1 MNATLSALLTPASV
15 FSPPP
20 PPGLPP
26 TSGPIPGPV
35 SSGPPGDASA
45 ADLQLPTF
53 STAALVRV
61 VLTSIL
67 CAASTL
73 CNVGVLWAASGH
85 KRSSHVRVLILHL
98 TAADLLVTLI
108 VMPVDAAWNVTVQWL
123 AGDAA
128 CRLLMF
134 LKLQAMYSCAF
145 VTVVISLDRQS
156 AILNPLGF
164 SEARRRNRAMLS
176 VAWSMSLLLSAPQ
189 IFIFHSVTIT
199 HPQNFTQCTTRGS
212 FQTHGQETAYNMLT
226 FCCLFLLPLVIMIT
240 CYSRILLQIS
250 RRMRKASSCN
260 EAPLRCSRD
269 NIPRARMR
277 TLKMSLVIV
286 LCFIVCWTPYYL
298 LGLWYWFFPDH
309 IEGKVSHSLT
319 HILFIF
325 GLFNACL
332 DPIVYGLFTVRLRKG
347 LRGSRGNAAPVV
359 ASEHCRVA
367 AVEPA
372 RKTSPSP
379 RVQSPSSTHTAT
391 RVLYVR

>member
-1 MNATLSALLTPASV
+1 MKGWTNKTDSTFHLLCGQLPLPLLPAMNATLSALLTPASV

-189 IFIFHSVTIT
+189 VRT
-199 HPQNFTQCTTRGS
+199 HTRAR
-212 FQTHGQETAYNMLT
+212 THTHTPTHTSTNC
-226 FCCLFLLPLVIMIT
+226 CCLFIRYKHT
-240 CYSRILLQIS
+240 
-250 RRMRKASSCN
+250 
-260 EAPLRCSRD
+260 D
-269 NIPRARMR
+269 
-277 TLKMSLVIV
+277 
-286 LCFIVCWTPYYL
+286 
-298 LGLWYWFFPDH
+298 
-309 IEGKVSHSLT
+309 
-319 HILFIF
+319 
-325 GLFNACL
+325 
-332 DPIVYGLFTVRLRKG
+332 
-347 LRGSRGNAAPVV
+347 
-359 ASEHCRVA
+359 
-367 AVEPA
+367 
-372 RKTSPSP
+372 
-379 RVQSPSSTHTAT
+379 THTHKHSSVCSSDTQPQKTNAHADTHTHTHTHTQTLLCIGYTHRAPAVSAAGVKGTETAALRRSTVCFSVLIELRSEWGFNPCLAAT
-391 RVLYVR
+391 DGWIYIIFC